1 MKKEFNQKSFR
12 EFKESV
18 VSMRQRIVNIIV
30 SSNMVMCQT
39 LTENA
44 ANNFLKECVDN
55 NIPVELNVGSHES
68 IENFMD
74 YIAHLYHAKGLALED
89 ADEPTINDMIK
100 YYHICQCDA
109 VIYQNDEATDEKLFN
124 DFGIMPLDMLDNE
137 KLKEYRVLFEAF
149 EKYVAYYNE
158 NDETELL
165 YDILEKISNPY
176 KIIPAKHTDIYND
189 FENIMDEIMEHSEYN
204 GLEDEEDE
212 NIYLKIEDDYDGNS
226 SYFLTENGE
235 EFLSNTIIKTIEKRT
250 EYKEEDIDSV
260 EAYITDEGFNAYIY
274 LKSNDNILRIK
285 FYEYIKDDY
294 LNKII
299 EEIELKHEY
308 DTGYRHYLIN
318 PIKQIVICG
327 IVKNEQYYSLK
338 IMSLGYDDLPNL
350 KIKHK
355 HELKEILEN
364 CFEHSTW

>member
-1 MKKEFNQKSFR
+1 MKKEFNQKAFS

-18 VSMRQRIVNIIV
+18 VSTRQRIIDIIT

-44 ANNFLKECVDN
+44 ANNFLKECVNN
-55 NIPVELNVGSHES
+55 NIPVELNINSHES
-68 IENFMD
+68 IEDFMD

-89 ADEPTINDMIK
+89 TDEPTINDMVR

-109 VIYQNDEATDEKLFN
+109 IIYQNDEATDEELFN
-124 DFGIMPLDMLDNE
+124 DFGVMPLDMLNDE
-137 KLKEYRVLFEAF
+137 KLKEYKILFEAF

-165 YDILEKISNPY
+165 YDILEKTSNPY
-176 KIIPAKHTDIYND
+176 KIIPVKHTDIYND
-189 FENIMDEIMEHSEYN
+189 FKNILDEIMEHSDYN
-204 GLEDEEDE
+204 GLGGEKDEDV
-212 NIYLKIEDDYDGNS
+212 YLKIEDDWGKT

-235 EFLSNTIIKTIEKRT
+235 EFLDNAIIKTIKERT
-250 EYKEEDIDSV
+250 KHKAEDIDSV
-260 EAYITDEGFNAYIY
+260 EAYITHEGFNADIY

-285 FYEYIKDDY
+285 FYDYIEDDY

-299 EEIELKHEY
+299 EKIELKHEY
-308 DTGYRHYLIN
+308 DTGYRNYLIN
-318 PIKQIVICG
+318 PIKQIIICG
-327 IVKNEQYYSLK
+327 VVKDEQYYSLK
-338 IMSLGYDDLPNL
+338 IMSLSYNDLPNL

-355 HELKEILEN
+355 HELKKILEN

>member
-1 MKKEFNQKSFR
+1 MKKEFNQKMFS

-18 VSMRQRIVNIIV
+18 VSMRQRIINIIV

-39 LTENA
+39 LTESA
-44 ANNFLKECVDN
+44 ANNFLKECAEN
-55 NIPVELNVGSHES
+55 NISIELNVNSHES
-68 IENFMD
+68 IEDFMD
-74 YIAHLYHAKGLALED
+74 YIAYLYHAKGLALED
-89 ADEPTINDMIK
+89 TDEPTINDMVK

-109 VIYQNDEATDEKLFN
+109 VIYQNDEATDEELFN
-124 DFGIMPLDMLDNE
+124 DFGVMPLDMLNDE
-137 KLKEYRVLFEAF
+137 KLKEYKVLFEAF

-176 KIIPAKHTDIYND
+176 KIIPEKHTDIYND
-189 FENIMDEIMEHSEYN
+189 FKNIMDEIMEHSEYN
-204 GLEDEEDE
+204 GLEDAKD
-212 NIYLKIEDDYDGNS
+212 NIVYLKIEDDWDGCS
-226 SYFLTENGE
+226 CLLTENGE
-235 EFLSNTIIKTIEKRT
+235 EFLSNAIIKTIKKHT
-250 EYKEEDIDSV
+250 KYKETDIDSV
-260 EAYITDEGFNAYIY
+260 EVYITDEGFNADIY
-274 LKSNDNILRIK
+274 LKSNNNILRIK
-285 FYEYIKDDY
+285 FYEYIEDDY